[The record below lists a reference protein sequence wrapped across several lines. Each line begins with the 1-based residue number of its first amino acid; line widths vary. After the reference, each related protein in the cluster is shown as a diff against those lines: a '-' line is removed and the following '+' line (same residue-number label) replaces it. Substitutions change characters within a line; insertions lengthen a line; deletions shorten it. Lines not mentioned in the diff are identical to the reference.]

1 MPSSQQLRA
10 QIEESLAKRIPS
22 ALTPL
27 PRSAKPLTTTG
38 VREVDQLLQGGFP
51 LGEITELVGPECS
64 GRTSLALTFLANL
77 TQAGKV
83 CAWVDVSDAL
93 HPASAAA
100 LGVDLSR
107 LLWTRCGVS
116 AAVEAIPEPAAPDVR
131 QGVRLKEKAARVKP
145 GLPQG
150 GSGHPRM
157 EAQGLASA
165 VSDLF
170 GETAPRCAEPLHKP
184 RPQRQAFHPPGQEF
198 GPGAENNPNS
208 ARAATPRKKSWSRL
222 EQALRVTDLLLQA
235 GGFGCI
241 VLDMS
246 SLNAEFALRVP
257 LATWFRFRAA
267 AERLQLHLLL
277 LTQHTC
283 SKSSAGLVLRLEPG
297 RVISRESTVFT
308 GLEHRA
314 CLERQRFPE
323 TPKNVLPMRKPPQST
338 HGAQWQSKAVWAGR
352 R

>member
-1 MPSSQQLRA
+1 MPSTQQLRA
-10 QIEESLAKRIPS
+10 QIEASLAKRIPS

-27 PRSAKPLTTTG
+27 PRSAKPVTTTG

-51 LGEITELVGPECS
+51 LGAITELVGPECS

-116 AAVEAIPEPAAPDVR
+116 AAVEALPEPTTPDVR
-131 QGVRLKEKAARVKP
+131 QGVRLQEKAAKVKP

-157 EAQGLASA
+157 EAQGLATA

-184 RPQRQAFHPPGQEF
+184 RPQRQPFLPLAPEAGPAAESKPF
-198 GPGAENNPNS
+198 G
-208 ARAATPRKKSWSRL
+208 ARIATPRSKSWSRL

-246 SLNAEFALRVP
+246 SLHSEFALRVP

-267 AERLQLHLLL
+267 AERLQMHLLL

-297 RVISRESTVFT
+297 RVLSRESTVFT

-314 CLERQRFPE
+314 SLERQCFPE
-323 TPKNVLPMRKPPQST
+323 TPQNVLPIRKPPQST
-338 HGAQWQSKAVWAGR
+338 YGAQWESKAAWAGR